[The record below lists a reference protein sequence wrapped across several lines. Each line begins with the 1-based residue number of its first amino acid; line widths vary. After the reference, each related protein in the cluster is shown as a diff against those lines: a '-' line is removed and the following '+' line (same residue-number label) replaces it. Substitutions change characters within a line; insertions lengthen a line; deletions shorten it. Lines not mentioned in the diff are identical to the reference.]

1 MMEKK
6 MNMAELREI
15 SARLYGLCAVTD
27 LIAKSAS
34 ENLYGNVMF
43 HVTDSLNRISDDF
56 SETLDDMDAAKGET
70 ERVV

>member
-1 MMEKK
+1 MEKK

-34 ENLYGNVMF
+34 ENLYGNMMF

-56 SETLDDMDAAKGET
+56 SEQLDEIDAFRKAD
-70 ERVV
+70 